1 MRSII
6 KPFIKYPI
14 LGNIIIVAVF
24 LFGFL
29 GYKSI
34 LTTFFP
40 LRPSQTIMI
49 NAFYPGA
56 SPEEMEEGIVLKIE
70 DNLKGLTGVERVTS
84 TSSENSANIVV
95 RIQTGYDIN
104 VLLTDV
110 KNKVDQISTFP
121 AGVER
126 IMVYRREP
134 FNFAIDFVLTG
145 DVELLELK
153 KNARKIERDLLSIDG
168 ISKISLSGFPAEEI
182 EVAVR
187 EDDLDSYN
195 MTFNELVNAV
205 SRNNIKVTG
214 GKIKGSEE
222 ELLIRANLKGYYAED
237 LKNHVVRSSEEGAIV
252 YLKDVAEVRD
262 KWAED
267 PNRVYYNGIPAV
279 RVSIDNTNEE
289 DLFFVTGTVLDYLE
303 KFNSD
308 HDHVHAHVIRD
319 GSEIIQERIDI
330 LSGNGLLGII
340 LVVLFLSLSLN
351 PHMSFWVALGI
362 PISFAGMLMIGPM
375 YGLTINVMSLL
386 GMILVLGILVD
397 DGIVVAENIFQH
409 HERGEKAIDA
419 AINGTLEVLPSVIAS
434 VLTTVVIF
442 ATFFFLEGGMG
453 DFTQDLAFVVIATLL
468 MSLVEAAFILPS
480 HIAHSSALC
489 KKDRKKNIIERA
501 SDRVLIFT
509 KEKIYGPTLR
519 FSIKHPAITIAVP
532 VALVLITIG
541 GLRGGIIKL
550 TFFPYIEG
558 RNVRVTMELPAGTP
572 VTKTE
577 AIMEKIEAGVWE
589 VNEQYKEEYDT
600 EDDLI
605 TAVSRTIGGGTHQGN
620 LRVTLISSEKRP
632 LTSKEISS
640 RFRQQV
646 GPIPEAQKLEYGGGG
661 RWGKPVSIAL
671 KSNNFEQLR
680 DAKEDL
686 KVELREIDK
695 LKDVMDN
702 DPPGLREVKLELKEK
717 AFSLGLSTSEVVNQV
732 RSGFFGGQAQRLIRG
747 IDEIKIWV
755 RYDMKDRSS
764 VQDLENMRI
773 RTASGLEIPLE
784 EIADFKIERGVM
796 SINHIDGQR
805 VVNVEADVANPNVS
819 VPDILS
825 DVEKNIMPGILE
837 KYPEI
842 MYSFEG
848 ENYENEKTVSSIMAI
863 VPAILILMFLIVS
876 ITFRSFTQAAI
887 VFVLIPFSFV
897 GVLWGHVVQGLMMSI
912 LSWFGAIALMGIVV
926 NDSLVLVSAF
936 NNRLKEGMSF
946 YDAIYESGL
955 SRLRP
960 VLLTSLTT
968 IAGLSPLIFESSHQA
983 QFLSPMAVSV
993 AYGLLFGTVLTLV
1006 MLPSLLVANNRVR
1019 YLFRRYILKQDV
1031 TPELLEPA
1039 VIEDKF
1045 VENQSEET
1053 C

>member
-1 MRSII
+1 MKSII

-168 ISKISLSGFPAEEI
+168 ISKISLSGFPDEEI

-222 ELLIRANLKGYYAED
+222 ELLIRANLKGYYAEE
-237 LKNHVVRSSEEGAIV
+237 LNNHVVRSSDEGAIV

-289 DLFFVTGTVLDYLE
+289 DLFFVTETVLDYLD
-303 KFNSD
+303 KFNGD

-330 LSGNGLLGII
+330 LSGNGLVGII

-480 HIAHSSALC
+480 HIAHSKALC
-489 KKDRKKNIIERA
+489 KKDRKKNIIERT
-501 SDRVLIFT
+501 SDRVLNFT

-519 FSIKHPAITIAVP
+519 FSIKHPAITVAVP
-532 VALVLITIG
+532 VALVLITLG

-558 RNVRVTMELPAGTP
+558 RNVSVAMELPAGTP
-572 VTKTE
+572 VNKTE

-589 VNEQYKEEYDT
+589 VNELYKEEFDT
-600 EDDLI
+600 EDDLV
-605 TAVSRTIGGGTHQGN
+605 TAVSRTIGGGTHQGY

-717 AFSLGLSTSEVVNQV
+717 AYSLGLSTSEVVNQV

-773 RTASGLEIPLE
+773 RTESGLEIPLE
-784 EIADFKIERGVM
+784 EIADFEIERGVM

-848 ENYENEKTVSSIMAI
+848 ENYENEKTINSIMAI

-912 LSWFGAIALMGIVV
+912 ISWFGAIALMGIVV